1 NAVAALEMHESEA
14 TVDLMLVDIQLP
26 GGVSGLDLAEQV
38 KARRTGT
45 RILFMSGNARLP
57 GHATPALPKGANLLP
72 KPFYRMDLAQRVRA
86 ALDS

>member
-1 NAVAALEMHESEA
+1 MAGLEMLESEA

-26 GGVSGLDLAEQV
+26 GGVSGLDFAEQV
-38 KARRTGT
+38 VARRPGT

-57 GHATPALPKGANLLP
+57 GHAAPALPKGADLLP